1 MRQSQV
7 ARGANVHANSQNGAS
22 ALSDPSAAA
31 ADGVLFG
38 TESDDVLSASAQF
51 PHVIGLGG
59 NDQIVGSAENN
70 ILEGNAGNDTITGGT
85 GVDSLWGGE
94 GVDTL
99 SGGGGRDRFEYHSL
113 ADAGDTITDFQA
125 GRYGDVVDLSGIAQ
139 QFNWD
144 TTNPFES
151 GFITVRLSGSDTIV
165 QIDTDGGGDGFQ
177 DFITLSNVSQTTSDS
192 FVFDPSVGQNFTR
205 APTFPSAVE
214 GDTVIGTHF
223 GDVFYADAQLT
234 HLVGLQG
241 DDQLFGSV
249 EDNILEGGAD
259 NDVLV
264 GDAGNDRLDGGIGVD
279 WMEGGQGDDT
289 YIVDHPSDVV
299 NEFANG
305 GYDTVISNFTSPGL
319 APNAEELVMTTTVLQ
334 SSATGNDL
342 DNVIRGTNNQN
353 TLSGNAGD
361 DTIYGLGG
369 NDWIYGNGV
378 TDAADDDVL
387 FGGDGNDWLYGG
399 NGNDTLSGG
408 EGADSLSGSL
418 GNDTVTYEDAQIG
431 VGVDLSSS
439 AAQREGA
446 AAGDF
451 LSSIENLTGT
461 NFDDNVFGGD
471 SANILEGLAG
481 NDQLH
486 GRGGADTLRGGDG
499 NDLLDGGA
507 RKDVLTGGAGEDTFY
522 FASTAEG
529 GDTITDFTLDD
540 HIALSATGF
549 GIESVEDFAF
559 ALASDPITALPT
571 AIYDST
577 TGKLSW
583 DSDGAGSAQAVM
595 LATLTEA
602 PALTHDD
609 FLVI

>member
-1 MRQSQV
+1 MRQFQV
-7 ARGANVHANSQNGAS
+7 ARGANVHTNSQNGAS
-22 ALSDPSAAA
+22 AVA

-38 TESDDVLSASAQF
+38 TESDDVLNASAQF

-70 ILEGNAGNDTITGGT
+70 ILEGNAGNDTVTGGT

-113 ADAGDTITDFQA
+113 ADAGDTITDFQS
-125 GRYGDVVDLSGIAQ
+125 GRYGDVIDLSGIAQ

-144 TTNPFES
+144 TSDPFES
-151 GFITVRLSGSDTIV
+151 GFITVQQSGSDTVV
-165 QIDTDGGGDGFQ
+165 QIDVDGGGDGFR
-177 DFITLSNVSQTTSDS
+177 DFVTLTGVNLGLTSDS
-192 FVFDPSVGQNFTR
+192 FVFDPSVGQSFTR
-205 APTFPSAVE
+205 APTFPSAME
-214 GDTVIGTHF
+214 GDTITGTHF
-223 GDVFYADAQLT
+223 GDVFYADAQFT

-353 TLSGNAGD
+353 TLSGSAGD

-369 NDWIYGNGV
+369 NDWIYGNGI
-378 TDAADDDVL
+378 TDAADNDVL

-399 NGNDTLSGG
+399 NGNDTLNGG
-408 EGADSLSGSL
+408 EGADSLSGLL

-461 NFDDNVFGGD
+461 NFDDSVFGGD

-522 FASTAEG
+522 FASTGEG
-529 GDTITDFTLDD
+529 GDTITDFAAGD
-540 HIALSATGF
+540 HIALSAAGF
-549 GIESVEDFAF
+549 GIDSIEDFAF
-559 ALASDPITALPT
+559 VLGAPATEAIPT
-571 AIYDST
+571 AIYDSA
-577 TGKLSW
+577 TGRLSW
-583 DSDGAGSAQAVM
+583 DADGSGAGAAVQ
-595 LATLTEA
+595 LATLTDA
-602 PALTHDD
+602 PTLSHDD